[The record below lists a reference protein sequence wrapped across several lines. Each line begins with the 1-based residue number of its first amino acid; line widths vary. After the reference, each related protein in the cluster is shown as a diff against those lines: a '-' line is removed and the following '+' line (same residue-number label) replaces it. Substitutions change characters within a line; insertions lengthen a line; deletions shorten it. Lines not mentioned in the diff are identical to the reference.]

1 MMVRGEE
8 AALSLFSFAV
18 GVELAQ
24 LLIVLGVVG
33 INALL
38 GKSEKRLGYWQRGV
52 GIVIFLLALTMLVE
66 RI

>member
-1 MMVRGEE
+1 MMVRGDE

-24 LLIVLGVVG
+24 LLIVLAVVG

-52 GIVIFLLALTMLVE
+52 GIVFFICTMLVE